1 MKQLFSLNQYFLK
14 YKWLF
19 LFGILFVILSNY
31 FRILAP
37 QITGYIVN
45 NVVQEI
51 NPFSTA
57 KNYHSLHY
65 NYNATV
71 KFITHSF
78 DQLTFKKK
86 ILFAGLLLL
95 LFAIISGFFMFLM
108 RQTIIVMS
116 RHIEFDQKNTIY
128 AHYQQLDLAFY
139 KEHSTGDLMN
149 RISDDVSKVRMYT
162 GPALMYFINLAAV
175 IGFSIYFMLISDVK
189 LTLVA
194 LCPLPILAITIYY
207 VNKIINRKS
216 ERIQSLLSELTSD
229 AQESYAGI
237 RVTKSFAQEPSMIKY
252 YDQKSEEYR
261 SHSLSLAKTEA
272 AYFPSMAFIIGIST
286 LITILVG
293 GLDVIH
299 GVNGASIGKITE
311 FILYIQLL
319 TFPVSAIGWTASM
332 IQRAETSQRRIN
344 EFLNIS
350 PSIFNATNTTD
361 KNISGNIKIENGNFT
376 YKNTGI
382 IAINN
387 FSLEIKKG
395 EKIAVIGKIGS
406 GKTTL
411 AQLLLRMYDLD
422 SGTISF
428 DGVQLKDL
436 SLFELR
442 KSISYVPQD
451 GFLFSDTIKANIS
464 FGNENA
470 TLEEIENAAKNA
482 AVYNEIM
489 NLPAKFDTIIGE
501 RGVTLSG
508 GQKQRIAI
516 ARALLKNPAILI
528 FDDCLSAVDSK
539 TESMISK
546 NMQKNLHDKTS
557 IFITHRTF
565 SALKFDKIIVLD
577 QGKIV
582 EMGSHEDLISKKGYY
597 FDIYNKQ
604 KESEQSKG

>member
-45 NVVQEI
+45 NIVQEI
-51 NPFSTA
+51 NPLSTA
-57 KNYHSLHY
+57 KNHHSLHN

-350 PSIFNATNTTD
+350 PSIFNAINTTD

-382 IAINN
+382 NAINN

-428 DGVQLKDL
+428 DGVQIKDL

-470 TLEEIENAAKNA
+470 TLQEIENAAKNA

-539 TESMISK
+539 TESMISE

-604 KESEQSKG
+604 KASEQTKG